1 MINQR
6 NYQNELK
13 TLRSIFLE
21 IEEQVFQLEKRERNL
36 KEKLGRFRIQ

>member
-1 MINQR
+1 MNQR

-13 TLRSIFLE
+13 ILHSIFLE

-36 KEKLGRFRIQ
+36 KEKLGRLRIQ